1 MLKSRYFCGGSIL
14 AVALAF
20 GGVATAQDATVEEVV
35 VTGSF
40 IAGTPEDAA
49 LPVDVISQKELEA
62 RGSPTMVQFI
72 KTIPSSGAVIGEN
85 NRFGG
90 GSGAATINLRNLN
103 SPSTGSRKLSTCDGP
118 LTTGA
123 PRSRRFIAVR
133 SMNWQ
138 DEVS

>member
-72 KTIPSSGAVIGEN
+72 KTIPSSGAVIGVV
-85 NRFGG
+85 G
-90 GSGAATINLRNLN
+90 GSASGRVRW
-103 SPSTGSRKLSTCDGP
+103 G
-118 LTTGA
+118 
-123 PRSRRFIAVR
+123 RRVRAQRAAVR
-133 SMNWQ
+133 AASVRAWR
-138 DEVS
+138 SWTASRARCC

>member
-90 GSGAATINLRNLN
+90 GSGAATINLAPAAEKSAPGLRAF
-103 SPSTGSRKLSTCDGP
+103 SKLSSIWK
-118 LTTGA
+118 
-123 PRSRRFIAVR
+123 RSARA
-133 SMNWQ
+133 S
-138 DEVS
+138 SGLA